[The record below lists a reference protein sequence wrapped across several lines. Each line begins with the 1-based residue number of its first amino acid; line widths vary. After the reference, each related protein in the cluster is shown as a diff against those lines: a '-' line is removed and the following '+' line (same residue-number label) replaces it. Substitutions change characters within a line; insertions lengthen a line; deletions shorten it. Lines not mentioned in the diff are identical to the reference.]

1 MAWWRTQV
9 ELVLEAF
16 GTEGGL
22 LAELDNEARQRGGR
36 LMRAV
41 LGAAVQLGQRVV
53 VGPGDGG
60 AAICGGVA
68 GATEL
73 AGGGLEAVG
82 LVAGDEFWM
91 EPVAVGFHAIEF
103 PIVAVH
109 PVRIAGAPRCA
120 CSSRGGAPAPPCG
133 ECSSP

>member
-53 VGPGDGG
+53 VGPGGGG
-60 AAICGGVA
+60 AAICGRC
-68 GATEL
+68 
-73 AGGGLEAVG
+73 GGSN
-82 LVAGDEFWM
+82 
-91 EPVAVGFHAIEF
+91 
-103 PIVAVH
+103 
-109 PVRIAGAPRCA
+109 RT
-120 CSSRGGAPAPPCG
+120 RGRRP
-133 ECSSP
+133 